1 MASHLCSLLGPGI
14 NRRLECRY
22 EPRHIRSKRSLQAEL
37 DVLKAAQRQ
46 KDAVIAALSLPGQS
60 MEVLQRLWTG
70 EPIESIYETLGCREV
85 LRSSE
90 ASNPASDVVQGSTAP
105 DQPPTNAFSASSS
118 STPTQT
124 WSSSQSAVE
133 QTEIAMGQ
141 NTGTGHH
148 GGEMDCD
155 EHVASEYSNE
165 QVGGSM
171 LDYSGFMNLT
181 CNGAFNHFG
190 VGAPNYDP
198 NIPFGD
204 SRHFQQCDAN
214 IHHFENVS
222 FPNDPEYLR
231 KSSSSTQNSQTSFS
245 NGSSIES
252 MLWPGSEDGFPPSS
266 DPAHMRPGLSPIAS
280 PITISSTESRPASR
294 EAVCKSPAKNPFRS
308 PRKQRTNSEVPF
320 RPRARKRS
328 LNEEAPFSRS
338 PSFTEDETQTSREQS
353 VYPSDSSQSRKR
365 HRTASARSYK
375 KQKDQIEFMKAV
387 KLDVEIRNEEL
398 KKEHAELWHQV
409 LAIKNA
415 LMGHADCKH
424 PTINA
429 WLQAEAADF
438 VRDGVNS
445 HSRKAGTWP
454 VGQ

>member
-1 MASHLCSLLGPGI
+1 
-14 NRRLECRY
+14 RLECRY
-22 EPRHIRSKRSLQAEL
+22 EPRRIRSKRSLQAEL
-37 DVLKAAQRQ
+37 DVLKAAQHQ
-46 KDAVIAALSLPGQS
+46 KDAVIAALSVPGQS
-60 MEVLQRLWTG
+60 MEVLQRLWMG
-70 EPIESIYETLGCREV
+70 EPLESVYETLGCREV

-90 ASNPASDVVQGSTAP
+90 ASSFHSDAAQGLTAP
-105 DQPPTNAFSASSS
+105 GQPPTTTFSASSS
-118 STPTQT
+118 STPTQAR
-124 WSSSQSAVE
+124 SSSPLAME
-133 QTEIAMGQ
+133 QTENSMGED
-141 NTGTGHH
+141 TGTDHH
-148 GGEMDCD
+148 GGKVGCD
-155 EHVASEYSNE
+155 EHVALEYFNE

-171 LDYSGFMNLT
+171 LDYSGFMNLPW
-181 CNGAFNHFG
+181 NGAFNHFG

-204 SRHFQQCDAN
+204 STHVQQCDAN

-252 MLWPGSEDGFPPSS
+252 MLWPGSEDTFLPSS
-266 DPAHMRPGLSPIAS
+266 DPVHTRPGLSPIAS

-294 EAVCKSPAKNPFRS
+294 EAVCKSPAKNPLRS
-308 PRKQRTNSEVPF
+308 PRNQTTKSEVPF

-328 LNEEAPFSRS
+328 FNEEAPFSRS
-338 PSFTEDETQTSREQS
+338 PSFTEDNTQTSREQS
-353 VYPSDSSQSRKR
+353 VYPSDSPQSRKR

-375 KQKDQIEFMKAV
+375 KQKDQIEFMKTV

-424 PTINA
+424 PAINA

-454 VGQ
+454 VGR

>member
-1 MASHLCSLLGPGI
+1 M
-14 NRRLECRY
+14 ECRY
-22 EPRHIRSKRSLQAEL
+22 EPRHIRSKCSLQAEL

-46 KDAVIAALSLPGQS
+46 KDAVIAALSVPGQS

-90 ASNPASDVVQGSTAP
+90 ASNPASDVAQSSTTLG
-105 DQPPTNAFSASSS
+105 QPPTNAFSASSS
-118 STPTQT
+118 STPTQA
-124 WSSSQSAVE
+124 WSSSQPATE
-133 QTEIAMGQ
+133 ETEIAMGE
-141 NTGTGHH
+141 NTGTGYH
-148 GGEMDCD
+148 GGEVDCD
-155 EHVASEYSNE
+155 EHLASEYSNE

-181 CNGAFNHFG
+181 CNGASNHLG

-198 NIPFGD
+198 NIHFGD
-204 SRHFQQCDAN
+204 STHVQQCDAN
-214 IHHFENVS
+214 LHHFENVLS
-222 FPNDPEYLR
+222 PNDPEYLR

-308 PRKQRTNSEVPF
+308 PRKQTTKSEVPF

-328 LNEEAPFSRS
+328 FNEEAPFSRS
-338 PSFTEDETQTSREQS
+338 PSFTEDDTQTSGEQS
-353 VYPSDSSQSRKR
+353 VYPSDSSQFRKR

-415 LMGHADCKH
+415 LMGHAGCKH
-424 PTINA
+424 PTINV